1 MCSHNQA
8 SIHFLPKSRPWYP
21 PTEENRHNLPVI
33 AADIGDTKRERLP
46 QLSTEG
52 SPVPDKWGCNMQG
65 TRVGGDAPF
74 QPACRSI
81 TGNTNEIWHSWVFD
95 TKTKTIYLKMR
106 NNKEQQRK
114 KVNVHNKSFKVMQVC
129 QYTPFSLEKGRHTM
143 EDL

>member
-74 QPACRSI
+74 QPACRSLI
-81 TGNTNEIWHSWVFD
+81 SRLFLWGERDWKYYPVFFSPGIFLLY
-95 TKTKTIYLKMR
+95 KLKEHWGLGR
-106 NNKEQQRK
+106 RWFPQKDLSKIVCKFK
-114 KVNVHNKSFKVMQVC
+114 KFM
-129 QYTPFSLEKGRHTM
+129 
-143 EDL
+143 